1 MAFDVDKIR
10 ADFPMLSVKVN
21 KRPIVYFDNACVTLK
36 PRQVTDKMQEYYE
49 QYTACAGR
57 STHHFSTKVED
68 EVQGARNAIRKF
80 INARKAEEIIFTRNT
95 TEGINLVAHSFALK
109 KGDVVLQSDKE
120 HNSNLIPWLKL
131 AKDKGIRRE
140 FIKGNDDGTFDLDAF
155 EKRIKRDSG
164 GSVKLVSVVHVSNID
179 GVAHPVKEI
188 IKIAHKN
195 GAKVILDAAQSVPHK
210 HIDVRKLDAD
220 FIAFSGHKMCGPSG
234 TGVLYGRKELLEKM
248 DQFLVGGETVTNSTL
263 DSFTPE
269 SLPMRFEAGLQDY
282 AGIIGLGE
290 AARYLMGVGLKNID
304 AQELRLNKR
313 ITEAVSDLPVNILGP
328 HDPSLRSG
336 VCSFLLEKMPVHE
349 AGVILD
355 KASNV
360 MVRAG
365 MHCVHSWFNAR
376 KLGGSLRASLYFYNT
391 EHECDMFV
399 KALKELVRM
408 KK

>member
-1 MAFDVDKIR
+1 MAFNAEKIR
-10 ADFPMLSVKVN
+10 ADFPFLSVKVN

-36 PRQVTDKMQEYYE
+36 PKQVTDKMQEYYE

-57 STHHFSTKVED
+57 STHHFSARVED
-68 EVQGARNAIRKF
+68 EVDASRRTIQKF
-80 INARKAEEIIFTRNT
+80 INARKKEEIIFTRNT
-95 TEGINLVAHSFALK
+95 TEAINVVSHSFALK
-109 KGDVVLQSDKE
+109 KGDVILQSDKE

-131 AKDKGIRRE
+131 AKDKGIKRE
-140 FIKGNDDGTFDLDAF
+140 FISGNEDGVFDLDSF
-155 EKRIKRDSG
+155 EKRMNDG
-164 GSVKLVSVVHVSNID
+164 NVKMVSVVHTSNID
-179 GVAHPVKEI
+179 GVTNPVKEI

-195 GAKVILDAAQSVPHK
+195 GAKVLLDAAQSIPHK
-210 HIDVRKLDAD
+210 DIDVRKLDAD

-248 DQFLVGGETVTNSTL
+248 DQFLVGGETVINSTY
-263 DSFTPE
+263 SNFSPE
-269 SLPMRFEAGLQDY
+269 TLPMKFEAGLQDY

-290 AARYLMGVGLKNID
+290 AARYIQAVGLKNIE
-304 AQELRLNKR
+304 AQELKLNTR
-313 ITEAVSDLPVNILGP
+313 ITEAVAGLPVKILGP
-328 HDPSLRSG
+328 RDPAQRSG
-336 VCSFLLEKMPVHE
+336 VCSLILEKIPVQE
-349 AGVILD
+349 AGIILD

-391 EHECDMFV
+391 EQECDAFV
-399 KALKELVRM
+399 KALKDLVGM